1 MANSQNGGRS
11 NTAEKNPT
19 IKLVFIFEDI
29 NNPIPLLSTAVNKVR
44 TLLDPEADPMETYLS
59 LLCNMWKKDEPDKRC
74 FESSDYRLVDIN
86 NAERVLAAARQEIL
100 RFSSDC
106 RWVERRVCILR
117 IVNTPPQD
125 RTDIIFIRTSIHR

>member
-1 MANSQNGGRS
+1 MVNSQNGGRS

-19 IKLVFIFEDI
+19 IMLVFIFEDI
-29 NNPIPLLSTAVNKVR
+29 NNPIPLLFTEVNKVR

-86 NAERVLAAARQEIL
+86 NAELKEFLLPQGMKFGVFL
-100 RFSSDC
+100 RLSMGRKKS
-106 RWVERRVCILR
+106 VYA
-117 IVNTPPQD
+117 
-125 RTDIIFIRTSIHR
+125 

>member
-1 MANSQNGGRS
+1 MANSQNVGRS

-29 NNPIPLLSTAVNKVR
+29 NNPIPLLPTAVNKVR

-59 LLCNMWKKDEPDKRC
+59 LLCKMLKKDEPDKRC

-86 NAERVLAAARQEIL
+86 NAERVLAAQGRKFCGFPKTVDGSKEE
-100 RFSSDC
+100 C
-106 RWVERRVCILR
+106 VCLE
-117 IVNTPPQD
+117 
-125 RTDIIFIRTSIHR
+125 S